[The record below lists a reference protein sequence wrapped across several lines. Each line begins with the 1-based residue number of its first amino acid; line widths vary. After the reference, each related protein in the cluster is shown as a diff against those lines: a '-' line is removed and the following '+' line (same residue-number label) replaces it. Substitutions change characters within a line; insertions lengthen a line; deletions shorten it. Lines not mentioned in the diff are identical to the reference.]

1 MNSTKGGFLIGFGLC
16 LLAVSIGLF
25 LISAPITNQIGELR
39 VQIEEVYAITHSTT
53 YESLYESLDFVT
65 PSIGVIADAVAL
77 VPGLSQYAQPLRQ
90 LTDAASLMNQVKES
104 SEISYEIFPYIEAV
118 NPFCVTG
125 AAFGV
130 LMTAVG
136 GFIIMQAKRK
146 NNSV

>member
-77 VPGLSQYAQPLRQ
+77 VPGLSHYAKPLRE
-90 LTDAASLMNQVKES
+90 LTDAASLMNQVQES
-104 SEISYEIFPYIEAV
+104 SEISYEVFQYIEAV
-118 NPFCVTG
+118 TPLCVTG

-130 LMTAVG
+130 LTTAVG
-136 GFIIMQAKRK
+136 GYIITQSKRK
-146 NNSV
+146 TNPI